1 MIPGTC
7 FSTLPTFRSRLFGPL
22 VGGFALRQKGTILA
36 GMTLCRRHEFNR
48 TMPVFRVVPGGKLLH
63 PFTRPREVGK
73 RTIRVGWC
81 VLQRLEQSLRIG
93 EMCSNTF
100 PVVCCAQRY
109 VICTAMDSNSC
120 YERESNVSTY
130 FLRRLFKFPVEIPS
144 PNQARKVA
152 SLAHKCGGYV
162 SSRPIE
168 IDTNLARFH
177 SEERLSRSWLY
188 WPQ

>member
-1 MIPGTC
+1 
-7 FSTLPTFRSRLFGPL
+7 
-22 VGGFALRQKGTILA
+22 
-36 GMTLCRRHEFNR
+36 MTLSRCDVADC
-48 TMPVFRVVPGGKLLH
+48 TMPMFCVVPEHKAVYPAPGMVQAFKG
-63 PFTRPREVGK
+63 FTRVQWAIFQGTEQGFRE
-73 RTIRVGWC
+73 R
-81 VLQRLEQSLRIG
+81 